1 MKFAELQKKT
11 DAELAKE
18 MDGLYQEQFALRM
31 QKAVGQ
37 LARPDRVKKVRREIA
52 QIKTLINERKLA
64 G

>member
-1 MKFAELQKKT
+1 MKFADLKIKSDSELGEELQ
-11 DAELAKE
+11 
-18 MDGLYQEQFALRM
+18 GLYQEQFALRM

-52 QIKTLINERKLA
+52 QIKTLMNERKAA

>member
-1 MKFAELQKKT
+1 MKFAELKKKT
-11 DAELAKE
+11 DAELTTE

-37 LARPDRVKKVRREIA
+37 LSRPDRVKKVRREIA

>member
-1 MKFAELQKKT
+1 MRFAELQKKN
-11 DAELAKE
+11 ASELAE
-18 MDGLYQEQFALRM
+18 QLDGLYQEQFALRM

-52 QIKTLINERKLA
+52 QIKTLINARKLA

>member
-1 MKFAELQKKT
+1 MRFAELQKKNASQL
-11 DAELAKE
+11 DEELE
-18 MDGLYQEQFALRM
+18 GLYQEQFALRM

-52 QIKTLINERKLA
+52 QIKTLINQRKLA

>member
-1 MKFAELQKKT
+1 MRFAELQKKN
-11 DAELAKE
+11 ASELAE
-18 MDGLYQEQFALRM
+18 QLDGLYQEQFALRM

-52 QIKTLINERKLA
+52 QIQTLINERKLA

>member
-1 MKFAELQKKT
+1 MRFAELQKKN
-11 DAELAKE
+11 ASELAE
-18 MDGLYQEQFALRM
+18 QLDGLYQEQFALRM

>member
-1 MKFAELQKKT
+1 MRFAELQKKN
-11 DAELAKE
+11 ASELDE
-18 MDGLYQEQFALRM
+18 ELDGLYQEQFALRM

-52 QIKTLINERKLA
+52 QIKTLINQRKLA

>member
-1 MKFAELQKKT
+1 MRFAELQKKN
-11 DAELAKE
+11 ASELSE
-18 MDGLYQEQFALRM
+18 ELDGLYQEQFALRM

-52 QIKTLINERKLA
+52 QIKTLINERKRA

>member
-1 MKFAELQKKT
+1 MKFADLKGKS
-11 DAELAKE
+11 DAELGE
-18 MDGLYQEQFALRM
+18 ELQGLYQEQFALRM

-52 QIKTLINERKLA
+52 QIKTLMNERKAA

>member
-11 DAELAKE
+11 DAELAAE

-37 LARPDRVKKVRREIA
+37 LARPDRVKKVRRAIA

>member
-1 MKFAELQKKT
+1 MRFAELQKKNPS
-11 DAELAKE
+11 ELAE
-18 MDGLYQEQFALRM
+18 QLDGLYQEQFALRM

>member
-1 MKFAELQKKT
+1 MKFAELKKK
-11 DAELAKE
+11 DIAELVSE

-37 LARPDRVKKVRREIA
+37 LSRPDRVKKVRREIA

>member
-1 MKFAELQKKT
+1 MRFAELQKKN
-11 DAELAKE
+11 ASELAE
-18 MDGLYQEQFALRM
+18 QLDGLYQEQFALRM

-52 QIKTLINERKLA
+52 QVKTLINERKLA

>member
-11 DAELAKE
+11 DAELAAE

>member
-11 DAELAKE
+11 DTELATE

>member
-1 MKFAELQKKT
+1 MRFAELQKKN
-11 DAELAKE
+11 ASELDE
-18 MDGLYQEQFALRM
+18 ELDGLYQEQFALRM

-52 QIKTLINERKLA
+52 QIKTLINQRKLP

>member
-1 MKFAELQKKT
+1 MKFVDLQKKT
-11 DAELAKE
+11 EAELAEE

>member
-11 DAELAKE
+11 DAELAAE
-18 MDGLYQEQFALRM
+18 MDGLHQEQFALRM

-37 LARPDRVKKVRREIA
+37 LSRPDRVKKVRREIA

>member
-1 MKFAELQKKT
+1 MRFAELQKKN
-11 DAELAKE
+11 ASELTE
-18 MDGLYQEQFALRM
+18 ELDGLYQEQFALRM

-52 QIKTLINERKLA
+52 QIQTLINQRKRA